1 MKLLIIDPDISL
13 VSPSMKGVIRSFPE
27 IRQAGFEIEVWCW
40 RCDDGVDPHHVVRLP
55 VLGAR
60 LLGPLQA
67 IVFSILVTLRAFWV
81 FQILGRPQPDVT
93 FSLVPY
99 LSRCDVAHAQF
110 SPWDWENR
118 MSAMGSR
125 TPKEWL
131 ERAANLIIRCWT
143 NWFVCTTRARSIIV
157 PSDAVAEDFRRA
169 TDRASIEVLPNS
181 YDPARFNLETR
192 ERWRAPQRRAL
203 GYGDDDR
210 VFIFVST
217 GHYRRKGFFLAV
229 KAIEKLR
236 LNHPHARLLVVGG
249 VPRTLDRLKQRLGVD
264 HPGWEE
270 WLHFTGST
278 NTPEQF
284 MAAADAFL
292 FPSWSEA
299 LALVEIE
306 AAACGL
312 PLFLTH
318 HHGSEMVL
326 ENGVNGSLIDFDPD
340 HMAKT
345 LDRFLTGEWKPQQAT
360 LKRALDRD
368 TYAAALVNVLRSAA
382 SRTRMSAQPPSAS
395 HSVGIPLGVPPLGGH
410 ATKSPDAPS
419 LKRIHS

>member
-13 VSPSMKGVIRSFPE
+13 VSPSMKGIIRSFPE

-40 RCDDGVDPHHVVRLP
+40 RCDDGIDPDQIVRLP
-55 VLGAR
+55 VFGAR

-67 IVFSILVTLRAFWV
+67 IVFSIIVTLRALWLFR
-81 FQILGRPQPDVT
+81 IRRTERPDVI

-99 LSRCDVAHAQF
+99 FAGCDVAHAQF
-110 SPWDWENR
+110 SPWDWERR
-118 MSAMGSR
+118 MKAIGSHSL
-125 TPKEWL
+125 KDWL

-143 NWFVCTTRARSIIV
+143 NWFLCLTRARSIIV
-157 PSDAVAEDFRRA
+157 PSDAVAEDFRCA
-169 TDRASIEVLPNS
+169 TDRAVVSVLPNS
-181 YDPARFNLETR
+181 YDPARFNVDVRT
-192 ERWRAPQRRAL
+192 RWRAPQRALL
-203 GYGDDDR
+203 GYGDGDR

-229 KAIEKLR
+229 QALEKLR

-249 VPRTLDRLKQRLGVD
+249 VPRTLDKLKQRLDAG
-264 HPGWEE
+264 HPGWDE
-270 WLHFTGST
+270 WLHFAGST
-278 NTPEQF
+278 SEPEKL

-292 FPSWSEA
+292 FPSYSEA
-299 LALVEIE
+299 LALVEVE

-340 HMAKT
+340 HIART
-345 LDRFLTGEWKPQQAT
+345 LDRFLTGEWAPRRAT

-368 TYAAALVNVLRSAA
+368 GYAAGLVGHLRAA
-382 SRTRMSAQPPSAS
+382 TVRANANPELLDSRLQPVTPRS
-395 HSVGIPLGVPPLGGH
+395 
-410 ATKSPDAPS
+410 S
-419 LKRIHS
+419 L